1 MPTLRNAPP
10 PGFDYEAIRRMSA
23 TERLERMREIGDE
36 LERLGRHDNMT
47 RAQDERF
54 NELHFEF
61 KALER
66 VEQLSHIRAA
76 GNGENGG
83 RTVTPRAVDRD
94 RDDRRAGANVRARQ
108 VIDQAHREGGLS
120 TSAAE
125 TVEQLVTA
133 GSSVSRRA
141 ASRWVETTGD
151 PAYLRAFAAL
161 VADPVRG
168 HLMWDEEERQA
179 FVAVQN
185 YQAEERAMS
194 LTDAAG
200 GYMVPMTLDP
210 MINLTGTGATTS
222 IRQIARVVTTATDS
236 WTGVTSAGATAEWL
250 AEATEAADGSPVLD
264 DEPIPVHKGSC
275 WVPFSFEVGMDAVDF
290 AGEVSRVMIDAI
302 EVQEAAAFTT
312 GSGSGQPT
320 GFVTALAGTSSE
332 VNAAADDTFAT
343 ADVFSLQAALPARFQ
358 AKASWQASLPVVNLM
373 RRLETAN
380 GASQFP
386 ELADGRLL
394 GRSLYENSAMD
405 STVTTTGAVSNYIL
419 AYGDWSQFVIVDRI
433 GTTVELVPQLFG
445 ANRRPTGQRGFFAW
459 YRTGSDVLV
468 NNAFRLLDVASAA

>member
-1 MPTLRNAPP
+1 MTTYREAPP
-10 PGFDYEAIRRMSA
+10 PGFDFEAIRRMPE
-23 TERLERMREIGDE
+23 TERVERMCEIGDE
-36 LERLGRHDNMT
+36 LQRLGRHDNMT
-47 RAQDERF
+47 RSQEERF

-66 VEQLSHIRAA
+66 FGQLAEIRSLAN
-76 GNGENGG
+76 GNNGG
-83 RTVTPRAVDRD
+83 RTVTPRGVAPDRA
-94 RDDRRAGANVRARQ
+94 DRRDHVRARQ
-108 VIDQAHREGGLS
+108 LIDQAHRDGSLS

-141 ASRWVETTGD
+141 ASRWVETTGN
-151 PAYLRAFAAL
+151 PAYLRAFASL

-168 HLMWDEEERQA
+168 HLLWDEEERQA

-185 YQAEERAMS
+185 YQAEQRAMS
-194 LTDAAG
+194 LTDANG

-210 MINLTGTGATTS
+210 MINLTGSGATTS

-250 AEATEAADGSPVLD
+250 AEATEAADGAPVLD

-275 WVPFSFEVGMDAVDF
+275 WVPFSYEVGMDAVDF
-290 AGEVSRVMIDAI
+290 ATEISRVMIDAI

-332 VNAAADDTFAT
+332 VNAAADDTFAV
-343 ADVFSLQAALPARFQ
+343 ADVFTLQAALPARFQ
-358 AKASWQASLPVVNLM
+358 VKASWQSSLPVVNLM
-373 RRLETAN
+373 RRFETAN
-380 GASQFP
+380 GAMQFP

-394 GRSLYENSAMD
+394 NRPLYENSAMD

-419 AYGDWSQFVIVDRI
+419 AYGDWSKFVIVDRI
-433 GTTVELVPQLFG
+433 GTTIDLVPVLFG
-445 ANRRPTGQRGFFAW
+445 ANGRPTGQRGFHAW
-459 YRTGSDVLV
+459 YRTGSDVIV
-468 NNAFRLLDVASAA
+468 SNAFRLLDVPSAA